1 MVLRTLAFIGLVTV
15 IIIVSMIAV
24 ALLDMWREK
33 HDRNRR
39 H

>member
-24 ALLDMWREK
+24 ALWDMWR
-33 HDRNRR
+33 RQ
-39 H
+39 

>member
-24 ALLDMWREK
+24 ALWDMWRWK
-33 HDRNRR
+33 
-39 H
+39 

>member
-24 ALLDMWREK
+24 ALWDMWR
-33 HDRNRR
+33 R
-39 H
+39 